1 MRNRLAMPVHT
12 VALALLSSVVSVA
25 QAQTPQS
32 KLILRADSLKP
43 LLQPGMLAQ
52 DAVTPERLHIE
63 ILKGD
68 GGVNIL
74 GADTAVQPVI
84 QVRDRNNRPLPDVT
98 VTFTAPADGPSAT
111 FLNGSRSISLTTD
124 SAGEAIL
131 LGMKPV
137 NPGRFQIAVSASVQ
151 SETVVTAIS
160 LMNEAAAHA
169 AATVAKKQGLSKG
182 VIFAIVGGVAA
193 AAIGIGVGM
202 GGHGSAASSGTSN
215 STGSSASIGLGSGGV
230 TAGPPH

>member
-1 MRNRLAMPVHT
+1 
-12 VALALLSSVVSVA
+12 
-25 QAQTPQS
+25 
-32 KLILRADSLKP
+32 
-43 LLQPGMLAQ
+43 
-52 DAVTPERLHIE
+52 
-63 ILKGD
+63 
-68 GGVNIL
+68 
-74 GADTAVQPVI
+74 
-84 QVRDRNNRPLPDVT
+84 
-98 VTFTAPADGPSAT
+98 
-111 FLNGSRSISLTTD
+111 LNGSRSISLTTD

-160 LMNEAAAHA
+160 LTNEAAAHP